1 LDSTSC
7 ETRSE
12 VSPLIWGRLSPA
24 AQAIRIW
31 GSANSSALHLQVGD
45 VGAQVEFHPA
55 GPDARAHQ
63 QDRSHH
69 GKAEQRQRCRQCR
82 KFLVIEVE
90 QGGNRLWDGQV
101 RGQRGFRRDREGGGK
116 RNHAVARQ

>member
-1 LDSTSC
+1 MD
-7 ETRSE
+7 R
-12 VSPLIWGRLSPA
+12 PA
-24 AQAIRIW
+24 RRMPKVTYIIDGEPQT
-31 GSANSSALHLQVGD
+31 
-45 VGAQVEFHPA
+45 VEFGHGTLPY
-55 GPDARAHQ
+55 
-63 QDRSHH
+63 SHH

-101 RGQRGFRRDREGGGK
+101 RGQRGFRRDGEGGGE